1 MTDIKQE
8 WIGSAETAIVAY
20 MEKTYH
26 ARQNPTNSSIA
37 KAAVRAVAPLIRA
50 DALREAAAQASR
62 EKVLVASAE
71 AMAGKCE
78 EMIEL
83 EMNIATMASSLVS
96 GLISDDILA
105 LIDAPKMP

>member
-1 MTDIKQE
+1 MSEIKQE
-8 WIGSAETAIVAY
+8 WVAA
-20 MEKTYH
+20 MEEALRH
-26 ARQNPTNSSIA
+26 PARGA
-37 KAAVRAVAPLIRA
+37 RDLVAAVAPLIRA

-62 EKVLVASAE
+62 KKVLVTSAE

-83 EMNIATMASSLVS
+83 EMNIATMAADLIS

-105 LIDAPKMP
+105 LIDAPKKP